1 MNSLTS
7 LFQPSPTVQTRTVHS
22 VPRKHVDI
30 SHDIKAT
37 FTAASVLTD
46 AYVSQAKKELQAD
59 ATAVQVLAESHLK
72 QARQQLGLAPPPQ
85 RHDVAYQA
93 QSAYTAANVLG
104 GAYAKQLKHEVRADA
119 TAANVLGGAY
129 TNHLKHEVRADATAA
144 NVLAG
149 AYAHAAKKEVRA
161 DTTAAQVLA
170 HSHLQQAR
178 TQMGLAPPPP
188 QQHDLAHQARAA
200 CTAASVLG
208 GAYTSQAVREVRADT
223 TALQVLFDSQAR
235 QASAQLGLTQHHAPQ
250 PSLAAH
256 VLSSVGLVA
265 DPDTQQAT
273 EYANL
278 EIEMNRVLQGWKTG
292 EIYAPDAKERC
303 LQLSTKMRSLGF
315 ITRPDVMDEH
325 LRKGGVSEQ
334 RHTDMQREYLALTT
348 QSAEPTLTEKVWHHM
363 PSLFSA

>member
-1 MNSLTS
+1 
-7 LFQPSPTVQTRTVHS
+7 
-22 VPRKHVDI
+22 
-30 SHDIKAT
+30 
-37 FTAASVLTD
+37 
-46 AYVSQAKKELQAD
+46 
-59 ATAVQVLAESHLK
+59 
-72 QARQQLGLAPPPQ
+72 
-85 RHDVAYQA
+85 
-93 QSAYTAANVLG
+93 
-104 GAYAKQLKHEVRADA
+104 VRADA

-129 TNHLKHEVRADATAA
+129 VN
-144 NVLAG
+144 
-149 AYAHAAKKEVRA
+149 AAKKEVRA

-170 HSHLQQAR
+170 QSHLQQAR

-200 CTAASVLG
+200 YTAASVLG

-223 TALQVLFDSQAR
+223 TAVQVLVNCQAR
-235 QASAQLGLTQHHAPQ
+235 QAQTQLGLTQHHAPQ
-250 PSLAAH
+250 PSFAAH
-256 VLSSVGLVA
+256 LLSSVGLVA

-303 LQLSTKMRSLGF
+303 MQLSSKMRSLGF

-348 QSAEPTLTEKVWHHM
+348 QSGEPTLTEKVWHHI